1 MWHRFTDGARR
12 VIFYAQEEAAA
23 LGTHLVGTEH
33 LLLAMLRRDG
43 DVVPGLLRSM
53 DVPWEAVRSE
63 LLLHVS
69 RGTSQQQFDMA
80 LTPSAKRAI
89 DVAHECSSNLQSN
102 YIGSE
107 HLFLG
112 VVLVEDGLAARVLA
126 RFGVSAD
133 RVRDLLV
140 ETRNARTRD
149 VPESEQLSS
158 THETDPERLPPHPAR
173 IISQTE
179 FGARAWRVIEAAIG
193 YARSLDAGRVEVE
206 HLKMAMMGNVRT
218 DGICDPETGLS
229 GDQVDRWRLF
239 TERARRVVFFAQEE
253 AARVGENYLGT
264 EHLLLGLVRESDSTA
279 GRILLR
285 LGADMGRIS
294 AEVKEQANR
303 GHGSLGQGFKLT
315 PRAERVINM
324 ATEEVRQLNN
334 NYIGTEHLLLGL
346 IRDGDSLA
354 ARVLAKL
361 GVDLERARRAA
372 SEMQDGNSQ
381 K

>member
-1 MWHRFTDGARR
+1 MWQR
-12 VIFYAQEEAAA
+12 
-23 LGTHLVGTEH
+23 
-33 LLLAMLRRDG
+33 
-43 DVVPGLLRSM
+43 
-53 DVPWEAVRSE
+53 
-63 LLLHVS
+63 
-69 RGTSQQQFDMA
+69 
-80 LTPSAKRAI
+80 
-89 DVAHECSSNLQSN
+89 
-102 YIGSE
+102 
-107 HLFLG
+107 
-112 VVLVEDGLAARVLA
+112 
-126 RFGVSAD
+126 
-133 RVRDLLV
+133 
-140 ETRNARTRD
+140 
-149 VPESEQLSS
+149 
-158 THETDPERLPPHPAR
+158 
-173 IISQTE
+173 
-179 FGARAWRVIEAAIG
+179 
-193 YARSLDAGRVEVE
+193 
-206 HLKMAMMGNVRT
+206 
-218 DGICDPETGLS
+218 
-229 GDQVDRWRLF
+229 F

-361 GVDLERARRAA
+361 VVDLERARRAA

-381 K
+381 T